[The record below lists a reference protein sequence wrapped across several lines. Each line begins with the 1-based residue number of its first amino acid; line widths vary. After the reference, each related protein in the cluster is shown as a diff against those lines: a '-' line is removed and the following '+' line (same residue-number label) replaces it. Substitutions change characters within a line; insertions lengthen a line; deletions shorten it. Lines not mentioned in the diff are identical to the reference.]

1 VVWLNAMSDAGGA
14 GGGKVENQRRADRVE
29 PKDRHDGPVEQDE
42 PAPEPTEELA
52 RPAAPPEDGLVAED
66 ELDEEDEPLTAAEL
80 AGEAKDGEDAAPAAA
95 PASAATPPRSA
106 SGASRRRTSEVRTE
120 AWARTP
126 PARLLRS
133 AVQSG
138 VLVPLLRFIAP
149 FSVVGKRNLNDLKG
163 PAVFVANHQSHFDAP
178 VCLAALPNRFR
189 RRLVIAAA
197 ADYFYSSAVKG
208 VAASLALGT
217 VPFVRQGGSSRASLQ
232 MLKDLA
238 SKGWSVLI
246 FPSGT
251 RGAKGGFKKGFA
263 YIAIDAQVPVVPMY
277 LHGLD
282 RVMPKGSFVPL
293 PGGVMVGI
301 GPPIPPGNDYNDLV
315 RRAEAAVAETGALV
329 ERLGGK

>member
-1 VVWLNAMSDAGGA
+1 
-14 GGGKVENQRRADRVE
+14 VENQRRADRVE

-80 AGEAKDGEDAAPAAA
+80 AGEAKDGEEAA
-95 PASAATPPRSA
+95 PPRSA